1 MGEVRERL
9 GVEEI
14 GRLEERE
21 RGEGKGTSKI
31 FPLPTP
37 NFFF

>member
-1 MGEVRERL
+1 MGKVGEKD
-9 GVEEI
+9 GVEET
-14 GRLEERE
+14 GGLEERG

-31 FPLPTP
+31 FSLPAP